1 MEAAIAK
8 IKQLA
13 AVAKKNA
20 AANDRARLET
30 EVVFRPGVT
39 NRRKKE
45 GESRDHTEVKR
56 NKTRQKFHKQIHSEA
71 KDESDQDQAIKKVV
85 KQRNKKDGQ
94 VVFAKKDEKEGKP
107 NQGQEV
113 MESKRERTRVLHEAV
128 INAAHKF
135 GRSGQAGKPLA
146 PHQKV
151 RTHNFKSMGSVAHF
165 FKHKVKGHDAP
176 RASVT
181 TSAAYEHY
189 CKHCDDNNA
198 FPHPMRKFHQE
209 FTKHVKMAKIG
220 GRGRYVGIKLVE
232 SIEEQYDSDF
242 AWKKAIRGAKGK
254 DRAALISGHKAW
266 AANKGKPQADKT
278 PKVDPSKPASLNPG
292 IDAVDMNKRRNAKLR
307 GVHSV
312 INTLPSIHR
321 ATHGAMLT
329 KLINSKDSETM
340 KHISNDD
347 MGALKNHIAKHVA
360 QSKKR
365 KPYLG

>member
-1 MEAAIAK
+1 MTPAIEKIKKLAAIARNN
-8 IKQLA
+8 
-13 AVAKKNA
+13 VAS
-20 AANDRARLET
+20 NDRSRLEIAAIS
-30 EVVFRPGVT
+30 RPS
-39 NRRKKE
+39 RKKKD
-45 GESRDHTEVKR
+45 ESPEHTEVKR
-56 NKTRQKFHKQIHSEA
+56 NKTRQRFHKQIHSEA

-107 NQGQEV
+107 NEGQEV
-113 MESKRERTRVLHEAV
+113 MENKRERTRALQEAV
-128 INAAHKF
+128 INAAHRF
-135 GRSGQAGKPLA
+135 GGGKALA

-151 RTHNFKSMGSVAHF
+151 RTQNFNSMSSVAHF

-176 RASVT
+176 RSSVT
-181 TSAAYEHY
+181 TAAAYEHY

-198 FPHPMRKFHQE
+198 FPHPQKKFHDE
-209 FTKHVKMAKIG
+209 FRKHAKLAKIS
-220 GRGRYVGIKLVE
+220 GRPRYVGIKLVE
-232 SIEEQYDSDF
+232 SLEESYDSDF

-254 DRAALISGHKAW
+254 DRAALIKGHKEW
-266 AANKGKPQADKT
+266 AANKDKPKPKET
-278 PKVDPSKPASLNPG
+278 PKAEAKPAPE
-292 IDAVDMNKRRNAKLR
+292 DKVDLDKRRNAKLR

-312 INTLPSIHR
+312 INELPSIHR

-340 KHISNDD
+340 KHISNDN
-347 MGALKNHIAKHVA
+347 MSALKNHIAHHVA